1 MNDDKQ
7 PDVVMTDLEDHLID
21 ILTYPGG
28 TDLDR
33 ALTFKVFEK
42 KSFRDR
48 DSLVEPRD
56 LAVGDVNGDGKTDLV
71 LMVHDRILIYR
82 QDSGEVKTEKV
93 SAVK

>member
-1 MNDDKQ
+1 
-7 PDVVMTDLEDHLID
+7 MTDLGDHMID

-28 TDLDR
+28 VDLER

-42 KSFRDR
+42 KSIRDR

-56 LAVGDVNGDGKTDLV
+56 LILGDVDGDKRTDLI

-82 QDSGEVKTEKV
+82 QDSGETKADKTAEK
-93 SAVK
+93 K